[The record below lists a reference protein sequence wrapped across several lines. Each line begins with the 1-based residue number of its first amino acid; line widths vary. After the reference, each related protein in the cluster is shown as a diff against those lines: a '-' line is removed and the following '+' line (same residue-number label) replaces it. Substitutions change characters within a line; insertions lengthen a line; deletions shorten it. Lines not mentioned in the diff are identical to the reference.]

1 VFDGFTT
8 ERVRTSGPA
17 IHLVRGGHGP
27 PVLLLHG
34 YPQTHVMWHAVA
46 PRLAREF
53 TVVAPDLRGYGDS
66 DRPEADP
73 DHTTYGKRAMARDQV
88 EVMAALGFDRFAV
101 VGHDRGAR
109 VAYRLALD
117 HPDRVSRLAVL
128 DIVPTGDTWLRMDH
142 ARAHA
147 SFHWLLLCQPAGLP
161 ERMIGADPEH
171 FLRHLLGR
179 WCGDVTRLSPAA
191 VAEYVRCFRDP
202 AVIRATCEDY
212 RAGAT
217 VDLAL
222 DTADRGVKRIAC
234 PVLALW
240 GDRGGAGLGLDV
252 LAIWREWAAD
262 VRGHAVPGGHFLAE
276 EAPEETYASLREFLG
291 GASGAPATGDPLASG
306 RNV

>member
-1 VFDGFTT
+1 MFDGFTA

-34 YPQTHVMWHAVA
+34 YPETHVMWHEVA
-46 PRLAREF
+46 PRLAGEF

-66 DRPEADP
+66 DRPEPDP
-73 DHTTYGKRAMARDQV
+73 GHAAYSKRAMARDQV
-88 EVMAALGFDRFAV
+88 EVMHALGFDRFAV

-117 HPDRVSRLAVL
+117 HPGRVTRLAVL
-128 DIVPTGDTWLRMDH
+128 DIVPTADTWLRMDH
-142 ARAHA
+142 ARARA
-147 SFHWLLLCQPAGLP
+147 SFHWLLLCQPPGLP
-161 ERMIGADPEH
+161 ERLIGADPDY

-179 WCGDVTRLSPAA
+179 WSGDVSRLSAAA
-191 VAEYVRCFRDP
+191 VAEYLRCFRDP

-222 DTADRGVKRIAC
+222 DTADRGVRRIEC
-234 PVLALW
+234 PVLVLW
-240 GDRGGAGLGLDV
+240 GDRRGAGLGLD
-252 LAIWREWAAD
+252 AREIWRQWASD
-262 VRGHAVPGGHFLAE
+262 VRGHSVPGGHFLAE
-276 EAPEETYASLREFLG
+276 ESPEETYAALRGFLAEG
-291 GASGAPATGDPLASG
+291 PGPLASG
-306 RNV
+306 PDA

>member
-1 VFDGFTT
+1 MFDGFTT
-8 ERVRTSGPA
+8 ERVRTSGAA
-17 IHLVRGGHGP
+17 IHLVRGGQGP

-34 YPQTHVMWHAVA
+34 YPQTHVMWHEVA
-46 PRLAREF
+46 PRLARKF

-66 DRPEADP
+66 DRPEPDA
-73 DHTTYGKRAMARDQV
+73 DHTAYAKRAMARDQV
-88 EVMAALGFDRFAV
+88 EVMTALGFSRFAV
-101 VGHDRGAR
+101 VGHDRGGR

-117 HPDRVSRLAVL
+117 HPDRVTRLAVL
-128 DIVPTGDTWLRMDH
+128 DIVPTADTWLAMDH
-142 ARAHA
+142 ARARG
-147 SFHWLLLCQPAGLP
+147 SFHWLLLCQPADLP
-161 ERMIGADPEH
+161 ERLIGADPEY

-179 WCGDVTRLSPAA
+179 WSGGANRLSPAA

-222 DTADRGVKRIAC
+222 DMADRGTKRIAC
-234 PVLALW
+234 PVLVLW
-240 GDRGGAGLGLDV
+240 GERGGGGLGVDA

-291 GASGAPATGDPLASG
+291 EASGAGAPASG
-306 RNV
+306 KKV